1 MDKQVEAKD
10 ALSQFKA
17 FLSGLTGS
25 EAKAE
30 DVVVETELS
39 AEDTVEETVEA
50 APKEE
55 ATIVE
60 EPVQTELSADA
71 APQKEMK
78 GDSYITKE
86 EFTKF
91 QTELTSVLKDAMEA
105 MKSEKAELSKEV
117 AELSAQPATDAI
129 VHSPESEDKAP
140 QGRSYGHNR
149 PTQYID
155 KVLGEMN
162 KFN

>member
-30 DVVVETELS
+30 DVVVETELL
-39 AEDTVEETVEA
+39 AEDTVEETVET

-55 ATIVE
+55 ATIE
-60 EPVQTELSADA
+60 EPVQTELSAEE
-71 APQKEMK
+71 P
-78 GDSYITKE
+78 SYITKE

>member
-55 ATIVE
+55 ATIE
-60 EPVQTELSADA
+60 EPVQTELSAEE
-71 APQKEMK
+71 P
-78 GDSYITKE
+78 SYITKE

>member
-50 APKEE
+50 APKKE
-55 ATIVE
+55 ATIE
-60 EPVQTELSADA
+60 EPVQTELSAEDTV
-71 APQKEMK
+71 
-78 GDSYITKE
+78 YITKK

-129 VHSPESEDKAP
+129 VHSPESKDKAP
-140 QGRSYGHNR
+140 QGRSYGQNR

-155 KVLGEMN
+155 RVLGEMN

>member
-55 ATIVE
+55 ATIE
-60 EPVQTELSADA
+60 EPVQTELSAEE
-71 APQKEMK
+71 P
-78 GDSYITKE
+78 SYITKE

-91 QTELTSVLKDAMEA
+91 QTELTSVLKDAIEA

-129 VHSPESEDKAP
+129 VHSPESEDKAL

-149 PTQYID
+149 PVQYID

>member
-55 ATIVE
+55 VTIE
-60 EPVQTELSADA
+60 EPVETELSAEE
-71 APQKEMK
+71 P
-78 GDSYITKE
+78 SYITKE
-86 EFTKF
+86 EFVKF

-155 KVLGEMN
+155 RVLGEMN

>member
-71 APQKEMK
+71 APQKK
-78 GDSYITKE
+78 
-86 EFTKF
+86 
-91 QTELTSVLKDAMEA
+91 
-105 MKSEKAELSKEV
+105 
-117 AELSAQPATDAI
+117 
-129 VHSPESEDKAP
+129 
-140 QGRSYGHNR
+140 
-149 PTQYID
+149 
-155 KVLGEMN
+155 
-162 KFN
+162 

>member
-50 APKEE
+50 APQEE

-60 EPVQTELSADA
+60 ESVETELSAEK
-71 APQKEMK
+71 P
-78 GDSYITKE
+78 SYITKE
-86 EFTKF
+86 EFAKF

-105 MKSEKAELSKEV
+105 MKSEKSELSKEV
-117 AELSAQPATDAI
+117 AKLSAQPATDAI

>member
-1 MDKQVEAKD
+1 MDKKVEAKD

-30 DVVVETELS
+30 DVVVEAELS

-50 APKEE
+50 STKEE
-55 ATIVE
+55 AVIE
-60 EPVQTELSADA
+60 EPVKAELSAEE
-71 APQKEMK
+71 PT
-78 GDSYITKE
+78 SYITKE
-86 EFTKF
+86 EFVQF

-149 PTQYID
+149 PSQYID
-155 KVLGEMN
+155 RVLGEMN
-162 KFN
+162 KYN

>member
-39 AEDTVEETVEA
+39 AEDTVEETVAA
-50 APKEE
+50 APQEE
-55 ATIVE
+55 ATIK
-60 EPVQTELSADA
+60 EPVETELSAEE
-71 APQKEMK
+71 P
-78 GDSYITKE
+78 SYITKE

-105 MKSEKAELSKEV
+105 MKSEKAELSREV

-149 PTQYID
+149 PSQYID
-155 KVLGEMN
+155 RVLGEMN

>member
-25 EAKAE
+25 EKQAE

-39 AEDTVEETVEA
+39 AEDTVEETVEVA
-50 APKEE
+50 AKEE
-55 ATIVE
+55 VTIE
-60 EPVQTELSADA
+60 EPVKTELSAEE
-71 APQKEMK
+71 P
-78 GDSYITKE
+78 SYITKE
-86 EFTKF
+86 EFEKF
-91 QTELTSVLKDAMEA
+91 QTELTSVLKDTIEA

-155 KVLGEMN
+155 RVLGEMN

>member
-50 APKEE
+50 APQEE

-60 EPVQTELSADA
+60 EPVETELSAEE
-71 APQKEMK
+71 P
-78 GDSYITKE
+78 SYITKE
-86 EFTKF
+86 EFAKF
-91 QTELTSVLKDAMEA
+91 QTELTSVLKDTLEA
-105 MKSEKAELSKEV
+105 LKSEKAELSKEV

-149 PTQYID
+149 PAQYID

>member
-60 EPVQTELSADA
+60 EPVQTELSAEE
-71 APQKEMK
+71 P
-78 GDSYITKE
+78 SYITKE
-86 EFTKF
+86 EFAKKLSLLF
-91 QTELTSVLKDAMEA
+91 QS
-105 MKSEKAELSKEV
+105 
-117 AELSAQPATDAI
+117 Q
-129 VHSPESEDKAP
+129 
-140 QGRSYGHNR
+140 
-149 PTQYID
+149 
-155 KVLGEMN
+155 
-162 KFN
+162 

>member
-1 MDKQVEAKD
+1 MEDTLGSAVTAK
-10 ALSQFKA
+10 LLGSQKEEIEK
-17 FLSGLTGS
+17 L
-25 EAKAE
+25 
-30 DVVVETELS
+30 ETELS

-55 ATIVE
+55 AIIVE
-60 EPVQTELSADA
+60 EPVETELSAEE
-71 APQKEMK
+71 P
-78 GDSYITKE
+78 SYITKE

-105 MKSEKAELSKEV
+105 MKSEKAELSNEV

-162 KFN
+162 KLN

>member
-25 EAKAE
+25 EKKAE

-50 APKEE
+50 APQEE
-55 ATIVE
+55 ATIE
-60 EPVQTELSADA
+60 EPVETELSAEE
-71 APQKEMK
+71 AP
-78 GDSYITKE
+78 SYITKE

-105 MKSEKAELSKEV
+105 MKAEKAELSKEV

-155 KVLGEMN
+155 KVLGQMN
-162 KFN
+162 KYN

>member
-39 AEDTVEETVEA
+39 AEDTVEETVET

-55 ATIVE
+55 ATIE
-60 EPVQTELSADA
+60 EPVQTELSAEE
-71 APQKEMK
+71 P
-78 GDSYITKE
+78 SYITKE

-91 QTELTSVLKDAMEA
+91 QTELTSVLKDAIEA

-149 PTQYID
+149 PVQYID

>member
-50 APKEE
+50 SAKEE
-55 ATIVE
+55 VTIE
-60 EPVQTELSADA
+60 EPVKTELSAEE
-71 APQKEMK
+71 P
-78 GDSYITKE
+78 SYITKE
-86 EFTKF
+86 EFEKF
-91 QTELTSVLKDAMEA
+91 QTELTSVLKDTIEA

-155 KVLGEMN
+155 RVLGEMN

>member
-1 MDKQVEAKD
+1 M
-10 ALSQFKA
+10 
-17 FLSGLTGS
+17 SGLTGS

-55 ATIVE
+55 VSIE
-60 EPVQTELSADA
+60 EPVETELSAEE
-71 APQKEMK
+71 P
-78 GDSYITKE
+78 SYITKE
-86 EFTKF
+86 EFVKF

-155 KVLGEMN
+155 RVLGEMN